1 MKFPNNTLKISDF
14 EDKTLLIVDDDD
26 PFRGRLGRAMTSKGF
41 EVTLAKG
48 VEEAKLM
55 AKKKPSSFCCYRPST
70 FGWQWT
76 GCS

>member
-1 MKFPNNTLKISDF
+1 MKFPNNTLKITDF

-48 VEEAKLM
+48 V
-55 AKKKPSSFCCYRPST
+55 
-70 FGWQWT
+70 
-76 GCS
+76 